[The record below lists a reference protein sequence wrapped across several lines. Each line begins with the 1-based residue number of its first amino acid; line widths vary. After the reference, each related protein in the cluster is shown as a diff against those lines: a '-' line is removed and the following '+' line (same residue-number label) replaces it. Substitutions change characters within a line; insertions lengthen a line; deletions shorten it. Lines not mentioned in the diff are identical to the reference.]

1 MTPDA
6 STVILF
12 VEDDERLR
20 QLVMQG
26 LEKQYW
32 VVSARNGEEAW
43 DLLSAHRPLMSLLI
57 TEVVLPDMDGLELAS
72 RARHLTPDLPVLY
85 MTQEDEVSEAVRQGV
100 ANTNNFY
107 LMKPFDHE
115 YLLLKVGAALK
126 DWEVPRFNTR
136 DRHPSHPRPY
146 DLVDRHLEAWQ
157 SVTRSLSSTAQQRPS
172 RRARR
177 SVDNSWPP

>member
-1 MTPDA
+1 
-6 STVILF
+6 
-12 VEDDERLR
+12 
-20 QLVMQG
+20 
-26 LEKQYW
+26 
-32 VVSARNGEEAW
+32 
-43 DLLSAHRPLMSLLI
+43 
-57 TEVVLPDMDGLELAS
+57 
-72 RARHLTPDLPVLY
+72 

-146 DLVDRHLEAWQ
+146 DLVDRHPGCDSARE
-157 SVTRSLSSTAQQRPS
+157 SSPFLVETLHGS
-172 RRARR
+172 
-177 SVDNSWPP
+177 